1 MTSQASRPFRCTD
14 RVRWADV
21 DLVGIMRY
29 SAVTRFLDTA
39 EQELLREAG
48 LPYGDIYDTTPD
60 IWMPRRHL
68 AIEYLS
74 PARIDDLLHMIL
86 WITRLGESSMSFVME
101 LRQDDGRPVAV
112 VNLVAVCVTADTFTK
127 RPLPR
132 VVRDSLA
139 RFVCTPEEARA
150 SLG

>member
-1 MTSQASRPFRCTD
+1 MTPQVPRPFRCTD

-48 LPYGDIYDTTPD
+48 LPYGVIYETTPE

-68 AIEYLS
+68 AIEYLA
-74 PARIDDLLHMIL
+74 PARIDDLLHMVIWVAKL
-86 WITRLGESSMSFVME
+86 GDSSITFVME
-101 LRQDDGRPVAV
+101 LRHDDGRRVAV
-112 VNLVAVCVTADTFTK
+112 VTLVAVCVTADEFAK

-132 VVRDSLA
+132 VVRDALE
-139 RFVCTPEEARA
+139 RFVCTPEEVQA
-150 SLG
+150 SLE

>member
-1 MTSQASRPFRCTD
+1 MSSAAPRPFRCTD

-48 LPYGDIYDTTPD
+48 LPYGAIYEVTPD

-68 AIEYLS
+68 AIEYQS
-74 PARIDDLLHMIL
+74 PARIDDLLHMVM
-86 WITRLGESSMSFVME
+86 WVARLGESSISFVME
-101 LRQDDGRPVAV
+101 LRQDDGRCVAV
-112 VNLVAVCVTADTFTK
+112 VHLVVVCVTADGFVK

-132 VVRDSLA
+132 VVREALV

-150 SLG
+150 TPD